1 MKELIAEMHRAMM
14 NEYKRAEKAH
24 GGTFHSAHEAYAVV
38 LEEVEEVRA
47 EMEAISRLADGIWMA
62 TRNDMPPMT
71 GYKNMLETALQA
83 AAECIQVAAM
93 CRKALLGECCVGEA
107 E

>member
-1 MKELIAEMHRAMM
+1 MM

-38 LEEVEEVRA
+38 LEEAEEAVADIDKVCDWMDFVWMRTKKDLKSALAYKSMQDRA
-47 EMEAISRLADGIWMA
+47 
-62 TRNDMPPMT
+62 
-71 GYKNMLETALQA
+71 LEA

-93 CRKALLGECCVGEA
+93 CRKALLSECCVGEA